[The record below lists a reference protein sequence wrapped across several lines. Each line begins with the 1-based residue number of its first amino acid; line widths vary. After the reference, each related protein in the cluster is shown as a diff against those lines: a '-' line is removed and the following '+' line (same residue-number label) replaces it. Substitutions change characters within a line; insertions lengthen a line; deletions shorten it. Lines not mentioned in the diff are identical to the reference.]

1 LKGIRD
7 EISTLWMIPIEHQKK
22 MNLLAQQL
30 PSVPSTHAA
39 NSAYH
44 QPTIAKLMAY
54 LNATI
59 GSLLVKTLC
68 HAINNDWPTSFPG
81 LTSKAIKK
89 HLPKS
94 ISTTMGHMHMIRKGI
109 RSTTKP
115 TIIEIMNEELEK
127 EPELDLPQQITNR
140 QHTVGVTTMNFEKLK
155 GIIAT
160 DLPGRFPTT
169 LGQGNAYV
177 LVMYDY
183 DSNSIIEK
191 QHH

>member
-1 LKGIRD
+1 
-7 EISTLWMIPIEHQKK
+7 M
-22 MNLLAQQL
+22 
-30 PSVPSTHAA
+30 VHAA

-59 GSLLVKTLC
+59 GSLPVKPLC
-68 HAINNDWPTSFPG
+68 NAIDNDWLTSFPG

-94 ISTTMGHMHMIRKGI
+94 ISTTMGHMHMIRNGI

-115 TIIEIMNEELEK
+115 TINEIMTEELET
-127 EPELDLPQQITNR
+127 EPQLEPPQHITNQ
-140 QHTVGVTTMNFEKLK
+140 QHHVGVKIIAFEDLK

-169 LGQGNAYV
+169 SGQGNSYV
-177 LVMYDY
+177 LVMYDF
-183 DSNSIIEK
+183 DSNSINA
-191 QHH
+191 